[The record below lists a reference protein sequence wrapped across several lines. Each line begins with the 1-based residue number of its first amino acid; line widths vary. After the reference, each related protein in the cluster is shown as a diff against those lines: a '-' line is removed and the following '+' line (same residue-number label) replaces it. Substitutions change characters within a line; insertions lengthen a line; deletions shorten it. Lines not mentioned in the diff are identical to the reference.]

1 MTKAAFASGRAG
13 PSDLLTRALE
23 TEQIYFELC
32 ARLEDLAGAILAW
45 TPDFVAAPAASVI
58 HRVEPDLIAGR
69 GRDWLAGAEGRLV
82 DRGIRLAR
90 IYLMARHTGME
101 ALLSDAGYACREEIV
116 FADSL
121 PAPSP
126 LLAFRPIVTEQDWAR
141 KQAFHEEVL
150 ESPDGHAEGAAGLA
164 SLERHKCA
172 HGMEAFIGEIDDR
185 VIGVAGAIWG
195 DGIVRIKNLLV
206 HPDFRRQSVATA
218 LMAHIAAHGRSRGID
233 EQCLVALKGGAGEML
248 YRSLGMTDLGSC
260 FEWSK
265 RLTDS

>member
-1 MTKAAFASGRAG
+1 MTEIALASGCTG

-23 TEQIYFELC
+23 TEQTYFELG
-32 ARLEDLAGAILAW
+32 ARLEDLAGAVLAW
-45 TPDFVAAPAASVI
+45 TPEFVAAPAASVI

-69 GRDWLAGAEGRLV
+69 GRDWLAGAESRLV
-82 DRGIRLAR
+82 ARGIRLAR
-90 IYLMARHTGME
+90 LYLMERHAGME
-101 ALLSDAGYACREEIV
+101 ALLSDAGFACREEIV
-116 FADSL
+116 FAHGL

-126 LLAFRPIVTEQDWAR
+126 LLAFRPVVTEQDWAR

-150 ESPDGHAEGAAGLA
+150 ESPDGHAEGAANLA
-164 SLERHKCA
+164 NLERHKCA
-172 HGMEAFIGEIDDR
+172 HGMEAFIGE
-185 VIGVAGAIWG
+185 VEGAVVGVAGAIWG

-206 HPDFRRQSVATA
+206 HPAFRRQSVATA
-218 LMAHIAAHGRSRGID
+218 LVAHIATHGRSRGIG